1 MRAIWTGTE
10 LRSRAG
16 VLFNPPDWF
25 TDQLLAGVALDGEL
39 WAGRGTLGLTVGAI
53 NSKHNAAAK
62 WRAVRFMVY
71 DAPMSPGGFED
82 RLAAAAAAVNGSTV
96 AAMLEQRP
104 CTGRTDCAAFLTTVL
119 AQGGEGV
126 VLRAAGSEYGQAV
139 CGDDEAETRARAQRR
154 CGILWNER
162 IVLY

>member
-1 MRAIWTGTE
+1 MLAKTFDGRDVSGWWISEKLDGVRAIWTGTE

-71 DAPMSPGGFED
+71 DAPLSAGGF
-82 RLAAAAAAVNGSTV
+82 
-96 AAMLEQRP
+96 
-104 CTGRTDCAAFLTTVL
+104 
-119 AQGGEGV
+119 
-126 VLRAAGSEYGQAV
+126 
-139 CGDDEAETRARAQRR
+139 
-154 CGILWNER
+154 
-162 IVLY
+162 